1 MSGAEILL
9 PDLLATCA
17 QALAA
22 AQAFR
27 DAARQAVADL
37 VAPAGK
43 IDSELFFALEGF
55 SAQL

>member
-22 AQAFR
+22 ARAFR

-43 IDSELFFALEGF
+43 LDPALLEREQY
-55 SAQL
+55 AA